1 MRKIDLHIHTCPT
14 ISDHPF
20 VFSLE
25 ALQQYVSNYH
35 LDAIAITNHNVF
47 NESQFQEIRTTLSIP
62 VFPGIEVDI
71 ESGHLLVISDP
82 TDIDDFVVHC
92 NQIWHYNNASRT
104 SRITED
110 QFISAFPDYKKYIL
124 IPHYD
129 KSPSLDLERV
139 PHLRS
144 CITCGE
150 VSSVKKFITQKKR
163 MDDLVPILFSDWRS
177 CAPLENLDNRQ
188 TYIDIED
195 ISLSALKYALTD
207 REKVSIDP
215 NEGHTIFQVL
225 DNGLRISTGL
235 TVVLGKRSSG
245 KSYTL
250 HQIANQFENKKHIQ
264 QFALHSKDIETDQT
278 KFNES
283 LQQKG
288 SAIAERFLIPF
299 KAVVDDVQQIDLEQ
313 DDKSID
319 EYLSS
324 LKKVASEAS
333 RQDIYSKA
341 SLYQES
347 LYGIKELKT
356 LVELI
361 DAVDLLLHN
370 VEYRPLIQRH
380 IDFASLRALSVEL
393 KKQYISEQTL
403 NAQMNYAN
411 AIITTV
417 KKELRVHSSATSIP
431 DIDFYAISMN
441 KYKIERFKEVAQL
454 VKQERIIQQRLLYS
468 YQIVV
473 DAGPFNSVRE
483 LQKIKHSK
491 AAMSESFALYDD
503 PYSFLKNLR
512 SRGDI
517 ASSEFYKY
525 FAQIRYKVLN
535 RYGSAASGGERSEF
549 NLLQELNEVTSS
561 EILILDEPESSFDN
575 LFLKDG
581 VDALLKDISRRIPV
595 VIATHNNTIGLS
607 VHPDYIIYTE
617 KEILEDGTQKF
628 HTYAGS
634 SSSPELID
642 LDGNRISKQQILLDC
657 LEAGKDAYMDRRS
670 SYEIFS
676 N

>member
-14 ISDHPF
+14 ISDRPF

-71 ESGHLLVISDP
+71 ESGHLLVISDLA
-82 TDIDDFVVHC
+82 DIDDFVVHC

-129 KSPSLDLERV
+129 KSPTLDLERV

-163 MDDLVPILFSDWRS
+163 TDDLVPILFSDWRS
-177 CAPLENLDNRQ
+177 CAPLENLDDRQ

-250 HQIANQFENKKHIQ
+250 QQIANQFENKKHIQ
-264 QFALHSKDIETDQT
+264 QFALLSKNIETDQT

-288 SAIAERFLIPF
+288 SAVAERFLIPF

-356 LVELI
+356 LIELI
-361 DAVDLLLHN
+361 DAADLLLHN

-473 DAGPFNSVRE
+473 DAGPFNSVRD

-517 ASSEFYKY
+517 AS
-525 FAQIRYKVLN
+525 
-535 RYGSAASGGERSEF
+535 SEF

>member
-1 MRKIDLHIHTCPT
+1 M
-14 ISDHPF
+14 
-20 VFSLE
+20 
-25 ALQQYVSNYH
+25 
-35 LDAIAITNHNVF
+35 
-47 NESQFQEIRTTLSIP
+47 
-62 VFPGIEVDI
+62 
-71 ESGHLLVISDP
+71 
-82 TDIDDFVVHC
+82 
-92 NQIWHYNNASRT
+92 
-104 SRITED
+104 
-110 QFISAFPDYKKYIL
+110 
-124 IPHYD
+124 
-129 KSPSLDLERV
+129 
-139 PHLRS
+139 
-144 CITCGE
+144 
-150 VSSVKKFITQKKR
+150 
-163 MDDLVPILFSDWRS
+163 
-177 CAPLENLDNRQ
+177 
-188 TYIDIED
+188 
-195 ISLSALKYALTD
+195 
-207 REKVSIDP
+207 
-215 NEGHTIFQVL
+215 
-225 DNGLRISTGL
+225 
-235 TVVLGKRSSG
+235 
-245 KSYTL
+245 
-250 HQIANQFENKKHIQ
+250 
-264 QFALHSKDIETDQT
+264 
-278 KFNES
+278 
-283 LQQKG
+283 
-288 SAIAERFLIPF
+288 
-299 KAVVDDVQQIDLEQ
+299 
-313 DDKSID
+313 
-319 EYLSS
+319 
-324 LKKVASEAS
+324 
-333 RQDIYSKA
+333 
-341 SLYQES
+341 
-347 LYGIKELKT
+347 
-356 LVELI
+356 VELI

-676 N
+676 IEHGQVFFTFDESGNNKKGIDLITKEDLLKLIQCALEDEHFEMDSYDDSLVHNAAHKVIYKNIYQKLDDLLKHRIAFNDERTNLYRTAINAYTIESRKSV

>member
-20 VFSLE
+20 VFSLK

-129 KSPSLDLERV
+129 KSPTLDLERV

-163 MDDLVPILFSDWRS
+163 MDNLVPILFSDWRS

-250 HQIANQFENKKHIQ
+250 QQIANQFENKKHIQ
-264 QFALHSKDIETDQT
+264 QFALLSKDIETDQT

-380 IDFASLRALSVEL
+380 IDFASLCALSVEL

-473 DAGPFNSVRE
+473 DAVPFNSVRE

-628 HTYAGS
+628 HTYVGS
-634 SSSPELID
+634 S
-642 LDGNRISKQQILLDC
+642 
-657 LEAGKDAYMDRRS
+657 
-670 SYEIFS
+670 
-676 N
+676 

>member
-82 TDIDDFVVHC
+82 TDIDDFVAHC

-129 KSPSLDLERV
+129 KSPTLDLERV
-139 PHLRS
+139 PRLRS

-250 HQIANQFENKKHIQ
+250 QQIANQFENKKHIQ
-264 QFALHSKDIETDQT
+264 QFALLSKDIETDQT

-380 IDFASLRALSVEL
+380 IDFASLHALSVEL
-393 KKQYISEQTL
+393 KK
-403 NAQMNYAN
+403 
-411 AIITTV
+411 
-417 KKELRVHSSATSIP
+417 
-431 DIDFYAISMN
+431 
-441 KYKIERFKEVAQL
+441 
-454 VKQERIIQQRLLYS
+454 
-468 YQIVV
+468 
-473 DAGPFNSVRE
+473 
-483 LQKIKHSK
+483 
-491 AAMSESFALYDD
+491 
-503 PYSFLKNLR
+503 
-512 SRGDI
+512 
-517 ASSEFYKY
+517 
-525 FAQIRYKVLN
+525 
-535 RYGSAASGGERSEF
+535 
-549 NLLQELNEVTSS
+549 
-561 EILILDEPESSFDN
+561 
-575 LFLKDG
+575 
-581 VDALLKDISRRIPV
+581 
-595 VIATHNNTIGLS
+595 
-607 VHPDYIIYTE
+607 
-617 KEILEDGTQKF
+617 
-628 HTYAGS
+628 
-634 SSSPELID
+634 
-642 LDGNRISKQQILLDC
+642 
-657 LEAGKDAYMDRRS
+657 
-670 SYEIFS
+670 
-676 N
+676 

>member
-264 QFALHSKDIETDQT
+264 QFALLSKDIETDQT

-617 KEILEDGTQKF
+617 KEILEDGT
-628 HTYAGS
+628 
-634 SSSPELID
+634 
-642 LDGNRISKQQILLDC
+642 
-657 LEAGKDAYMDRRS
+657 
-670 SYEIFS
+670 
-676 N
+676 

>member
-250 HQIANQFENKKHIQ
+250 QQIANQFENKKHIQ
-264 QFALHSKDIETDQT
+264 QFALLSKDIETDQT

-417 KKELRVHSSATSIP
+417 KKNFGYIP
-431 DIDFYAISMN
+431 
-441 KYKIERFKEVAQL
+441 R
-454 VKQERIIQQRLLYS
+454 RLL
-468 YQIVV
+468 
-473 DAGPFNSVRE
+473 F
-483 LQKIKHSK
+483 
-491 AAMSESFALYDD
+491 
-503 PYSFLKNLR
+503 
-512 SRGDI
+512 
-517 ASSEFYKY
+517 
-525 FAQIRYKVLN
+525 
-535 RYGSAASGGERSEF
+535 
-549 NLLQELNEVTSS
+549 
-561 EILILDEPESSFDN
+561 LILTST
-575 LFLKDG
+575 L
-581 VDALLKDISRRIPV
+581 
-595 VIATHNNTIGLS
+595 
-607 VHPDYIIYTE
+607 
-617 KEILEDGTQKF
+617 
-628 HTYAGS
+628 
-634 SSSPELID
+634 
-642 LDGNRISKQQILLDC
+642 
-657 LEAGKDAYMDRRS
+657 
-670 SYEIFS
+670 
-676 N
+676 

>member
-14 ISDHPF
+14 ISDRPF

-71 ESGHLLVISDP
+71 ESGHLLVISDLA
-82 TDIDDFVVHC
+82 DIDDFVVHC

-129 KSPSLDLERV
+129 KSPTLDLERV

-163 MDDLVPILFSDWRS
+163 TDDLVPILFSDWRS

-250 HQIANQFENKKHIQ
+250 QQIANQFENKKHIQ
-264 QFALHSKDIETDQT
+264 QFALLSKDIETDQI

-288 SAIAERFLIPF
+288 SAVAERFLIPF

-356 LVELI
+356 LIELI

-417 KKELRVHSSATSIP
+417 KKNFGYIP
-431 DIDFYAISMN
+431 
-441 KYKIERFKEVAQL
+441 R
-454 VKQERIIQQRLLYS
+454 RLLS
-468 YQIVV
+468 
-473 DAGPFNSVRE
+473 
-483 LQKIKHSK
+483 
-491 AAMSESFALYDD
+491 
-503 PYSFLKNLR
+503 
-512 SRGDI
+512 
-517 ASSEFYKY
+517 
-525 FAQIRYKVLN
+525 
-535 RYGSAASGGERSEF
+535 
-549 NLLQELNEVTSS
+549 
-561 EILILDEPESSFDN
+561 LILTSM
-575 LFLKDG
+575 L
-581 VDALLKDISRRIPV
+581 
-595 VIATHNNTIGLS
+595 
-607 VHPDYIIYTE
+607 
-617 KEILEDGTQKF
+617 
-628 HTYAGS
+628 
-634 SSSPELID
+634 
-642 LDGNRISKQQILLDC
+642 
-657 LEAGKDAYMDRRS
+657 
-670 SYEIFS
+670 
-676 N
+676 